1 MKIQNSIQTSKAF
14 LLLFTFT
21 LFAACGVQKGQN
33 TSSPTTNAWT
43 IESQEDWQENMTG
56 KSNLDITKGKVIP
69 TAKEAVFQSSM
80 KKFTKKR
87 SAKSITFSQSTEWL
101 NWESVPNIGPA
112 NLGDAPVALQLG
124 DGNYWMF
131 GKYSKNKKGK
141 KGKNKKKDAFQDEA
155 ATLEGFDID
164 LRTTRF
170 KNQFNAPGGLKQPK
184 GGYHAWQ
191 SKDMKNWVHHGAITD
206 KKARWM
212 TTAEYV
218 NGQFYFYYD
227 FPNDQDPHLY
237 IDKDLTDGVP
247 GKNIGLVFNDP
258 TNGSDCA
265 VIRDLKGN
273 FHIIG
278 EDWSPID
285 ASTHGWDS
293 PLAIHAVSPDGI
305 NDFKILEPA
314 VDERTK
320 PTGKFAEYAHPH
332 WHKEDPDR
340 FPGKAAPV
348 DIKKQRIKKGNIVSY
363 GKYEIHEPEQNAFGD
378 WASISIGGQY
388 YLFGDFDP
396 AGSHGNKG
404 MSTAW
409 FTSDD
414 INKQFTFCGNVG
426 RGHPDPDIVF
436 AEGQFYLITQQK
448 TDYISS
454 GPWVETVEVRMGV
467 DTNNDGLVNEWS
479 DWQVVKEQYDYM
491 EGFAKQV
498 EKTPAQL
505 NFSNLPEGYGFQF
518 EVKMIDTTEN
528 ESKPILDKVVV
539 LFEE

>member
-1 MKIQNSIQTSKAF
+1 MKINNRIQMNKPFF
-14 LLLFTFT
+14 LLLTFILFT
-21 LFAACGVQKGQN
+21 ACGVQQAQN
-33 TSSPTTNAWT
+33 TGSSTTDSWT
-43 IESQEDWQENMTG
+43 IESQEDWQANMAG
-56 KSNLDITKGKVIP
+56 QSNLDIKKGKVMP
-69 TAKEAVFQSSM
+69 TAKEAIFKSSM
-80 KKFTKKR
+80 KKFAKKQ
-87 SAKSITFSQSTEWL
+87 SAKSITFSQSTDWL
-101 NWESVPNIGPA
+101 NWEPVSNIGPV

-131 GKYSKNKKGK
+131 GKYSKSKRGS
-141 KGKNKKKDAFQDEA
+141 KNKKHEAFKDAA
-155 ATLEGFDID
+155 ATLEGFDMD

-170 KNQFNAPGGLKQPK
+170 ENQFNAPGGLKKPK

-206 KKARWM
+206 KKSRWM

-218 NGQFYFYYD
+218 NGKFYFYYD
-227 FPNDQDPHLY
+227 APNDQDPHLY
-237 IDKDLTDGVP
+237 IDEDPTDGVP
-247 GKNIGLVFNDP
+247 GKNMGMVFNDP
-258 TNGSDCA
+258 THGSDCA

-348 DIKKQRIKKGNIVSY
+348 DIKKQRIKKGDIVSY

-505 NFSNLPEGYGFQF
+505 NFSDLPEGYGFQF

>member
-1 MKIQNSIQTSKAF
+1 MKINNKIQMNKTFF
-14 LLLFTFT
+14 LLLTFILFT
-21 LFAACGVQKGQN
+21 ACGVQQAQN
-33 TSSPTTNAWT
+33 TGSSTTDSWI
-43 IESQEDWQENMTG
+43 IESQEDWKANMAG
-56 KSNLDITKGKVIP
+56 QSNLDINKGKVIP
-69 TAKEAVFQSSM
+69 TAKEAIFKSSM
-80 KKFTKKR
+80 KKLTKKQ
-87 SAKSITFSQSTEWL
+87 SAKSITFSQSTDWL
-101 NWESVPNIGPA
+101 NWEPVSNIGPV

-131 GKYSKNKKGK
+131 GKYSKNKRGS
-141 KGKNKKKDAFQDEA
+141 KNKKQEAFQDAA
-155 ATLEGFDID
+155 ATLEGFDMD

-170 KNQFNAPGGLKQPK
+170 ENQFNAPGGLKKPK

-206 KKARWM
+206 KKSRWM

-218 NGQFYFYYD
+218 KGKFYFYYD
-227 FPNDQDPHLY
+227 APNDQDPHLY
-237 IDKDLTDGVP
+237 IDEDPTDGVP
-247 GKNIGLVFNDP
+247 GKNMGMVFNDP
-258 TNGSDCA
+258 THGSDCA

-332 WHKEDPDR
+332 WKKEAPDR
-340 FPGKAAPV
+340 FPGKASPV
-348 DIKKQRIKKGNIVSY
+348 DIPRQRIKKGDVVAY

-414 INKQFTFCGNVG
+414 INKTFTFCSNIG

-436 AEGQFYLITQQK
+436 AEGQFYLVTQQK

-467 DTNNDGLVNEWS
+467 DTTNDGLVNEWS

-491 EGFAKQV
+491 EGFSKQV
-498 EKTPAQL
+498 ERIPAQL
-505 NFSNLPEGYGFQF
+505 NFSDLAEGYGFQF

-528 ESKPILDKVVV
+528 ESKPILDKVIV